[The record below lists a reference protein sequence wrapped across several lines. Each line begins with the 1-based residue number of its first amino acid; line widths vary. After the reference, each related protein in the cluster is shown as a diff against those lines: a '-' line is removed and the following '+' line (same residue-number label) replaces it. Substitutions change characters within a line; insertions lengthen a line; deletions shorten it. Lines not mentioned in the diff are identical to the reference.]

1 MQDFARLDV
10 EKKGRVIVGG
20 VGGRCLGTVALT
32 CATFVPLLLLPQC
45 RNADS
50 AGFVEV
56 AELKRV
62 MGGNDV
68 VTDALIGEYDASGDG
83 ATCCFALNHLERS
96 LILSGC
102 V

>member
-1 MQDFARLDV
+1 M
-10 EKKGRVIVGG
+10 
-20 VGGRCLGTVALT
+20 
-32 CATFVPLLLLPQC
+32 
-45 RNADS
+45 
-50 AGFVEV
+50 EV

-96 LILSGC
+96 LIPSNPMIPTELLNIIDLNRIF
-102 V
+102 